1 MPEVAVVTDSTA
13 DFPAGEA
20 ERFGIKIVPLYV
32 RFGDQEY
39 IDKVNLSS
47 EEFFAKLKKSPVLP
61 VTSQPSPDDFLKIY
75 REVGTDKIISIH
87 ISGKLS
93 GTINSAMRPKNEVL
107 HSFDIRV
114 IDSQAIS
121 LGLGFLV
128 IEAAK
133 MAKNRNDI
141 ETIEAEI
148 NRLIPKIRLYGVLDT
163 LHYLE
168 KGGRIGTVQYW
179 VGSLLQLKPIIR
191 LKDGEVTPVERTR
204 TKKKA
209 IERLI
214 EIIKSEGK
222 MKRLGVIH
230 TAAKEDAEKLAVNL
244 KEIYPELDI
253 PVVQTGP
260 IIGTHAGPGLI
271 GVCGLLK

>member
-47 EEFFAKLKKSPVLP
+47 DEFFAKLKKSPVLP

-93 GTINSAMRPKNEVL
+93 GAINSAMRPKNEVL

-114 IDSQAIS
+114 IDSQTSS

-133 MAKNRNDI
+133 MAKNRNSLD
-141 ETIEAEI
+141 TIEAEI
-148 NRLIPKIRLYGVLDT
+148 NRLIPKTRLYGVLDT

-191 LKDGEVTPVERTR
+191 LKDGEVAPVERSR

-214 EIIKSEGK
+214 EIVKSEGK

-230 TAAKEDAEKLAVNL
+230 TVAKEDAEKLAANL

-271 GVCGLLK
+271 GICGLLK